1 MGIIMRNGVA
11 YGGGTGDTSE
21 FIGTTAEWNALDA
34 SEKAKYKVVN
44 FTDDSSF
51 SPLLIVYTTTGST
64 VTVAKSG
71 YVVVAKEVESGK
83 FAAEIPEWGT
93 YTITVSL
100 NGATNTET
108 FNVDVATIYEVEI
121 DEPIPPPTPPT
132 PPTPSTITVTIYSA
146 TEDTLSY
153 TDING
158 DTQTIVFSS
167 GQSSKSVDIEIG
179 DGDINLTFTSSV
191 AKNPNNLS
199 NDYSKTVAITSETT
213 ELYIMPENAIYWYG
227 YISDDLEIGS
237 ADNGW
242 ITIFNS
248 SLSFVFSNP
257 DFCTNYIDINTDVK
271 KIQLIG
277 SKTSHTFQTIKCVVQ
292 GIYPG
297 VEADP
302 QYGILFM
309 TSDKDT
315 TNGGIVGIV
324 KTTEPIEFLS
334 KSAENPVQDY
344 IGFYSWGLTN
354 STTSSGFH
362 NQRAYLYALWY
373 E

>member
-11 YGGGTGDTSE
+11 YGGGTGDISE
-21 FIGTTAEWNALDA
+21 FIGTTAEWNVLDA

-44 FTDDSSF
+44 FTDDYSF

-167 GQSSKSVDIEIG
+167 GQSSKNVDIEIG
-179 DGDINLTFTSSV
+179 DGDINLTFTSSI

-213 ELYIMPENAIYWYG
+213 EIYIMPENAIYWYG
-227 YISDDLEIGS
+227 YMSDNFEVGS
-237 ADNGW
+237 TANGW
-242 ITIFNS
+242 SLPPSYSAQYTFQNPTFN
-248 SLSFVFSNP
+248 
-257 DFCTNYIDINTDVK
+257 TNYIDICPGYCKFCIIGTRDICTLQKVMIITKGITPVSTSSNTCGGFGALTDKNLSGSVAGGSIAQSAVTYIEAPANGTAQGYLDVF
-271 KIQLIG
+271 
-277 SKTSHTFQTIKCVVQ
+277 SS
-292 GIYPG
+292 
-297 VEADP
+297 
-302 QYGILFM
+302 
-309 TSDKDT
+309 
-315 TNGGIVGIV
+315 
-324 KTTEPIEFLS
+324 
-334 KSAENPVQDY
+334 
-344 IGFYSWGLTN
+344 GLTAAI
-354 STTSSGFH
+354 SGYN
-362 NQRAYLYALWY
+362 NQRCYVYALWY